1 METGLIYLVL
11 CGIILV
17 LVVAGSIRKEFHF
30 AKFTLSLLAFYFMP
44 GLAVAFWQ
52 GLLLFFSE
60 QALWVTVLIGMA
72 AGFILFEIIF
82 KRLWGFSTF
91 EHELSHAIVALL
103 FFRRIKKF
111 KVTRY
116 DGGYVEYTN
125 GFGGEAGN
133 HFITLGPYFL
143 PTFTLLSVLVRP
155 FLPVTWFPWF
165 DVWIGIT
172 FSYQTMNNIEELRRN
187 WTSERFRLAGGGG
200 FSKTD
205 IGHEGYIFSFI
216 MILALKLLFLSL
228 LLFLLSNGYPAL
240 PDWLTIV
247 WQQSLL
253 FFKPVFME
261 MYAYIGKLTFK
272 ALN

>member
-1 METGLIYLVL
+1 METGLMYLVL

-17 LVVAGSIRKEFHF
+17 LMVTGSIRNKFHF
-30 AKFTLSLLAFYFMP
+30 VKFTLSVLAVFFIP

-52 GLLLFFSE
+52 GLLQFFSG
-60 QALWVTVLIGMA
+60 QALWVPVLIGIA

-91 EHELSHAIVALL
+91 EHELSHALVALL

-155 FLPVTWFPWF
+155 FLPVGWFPWF

-187 WTSERFRLAGGGG
+187 WTSERFRLAGGGA

-216 MILALKLLFLSL
+216 MILSLKLLFISL
-228 LLFLLSNGYPAL
+228 LLFILANGYSSL
-240 PDWLTIV
+240 PHWLAII
-247 WQQSLL
+247 WKQSIH
-253 FFKPVFME
+253 FFQPVFME
-261 MYAYIGKLTFK
+261 MYAYIKNL
-272 ALN
+272 

>member
-1 METGLIYLVL
+1 METGLMYLVL
-11 CGIILV
+11 FGITLV
-17 LVVAGSIRKEFHF
+17 LVITGSIRSKFHF
-30 AKFTLSLLAFYFMP
+30 VKFTLSLLAVFFIP
-44 GLAVAFWQ
+44 GLAVAFRE
-52 GLLLFFSE
+52 GLLQFFSA
-60 QALWVTVLIGMA
+60 QALWVPVLTGIA

-91 EHELSHAIVALL
+91 EHELSHALVALL

-155 FLPVTWFPWF
+155 FLPVAWFPWF

-187 WTSERFRLAGGGG
+187 WTTERFRLAGKGA

-216 MILALKLLFLSL
+216 MILSLKLLFIGMLQFIL
-228 LLFLLSNGYPAL
+228 LNGYPAL
-240 PDWLTIV
+240 VNWLTIV
-247 WQQSLL
+247 WQQSVH
-253 FFKPVFME
+253 FFQLVFME
-261 MYAYIGKLTFK
+261 MYGYLSS
-272 ALN
+272 L